1 MTSTSHLQD
10 SAQSS
15 AQDGTQSRTI
25 KAAVVRKKGG
35 PFTIEKLAVETPR
48 ADEVLVRIV
57 ATGMCHTDIVIR
69 DQVYPVPLPI
79 VLGHEGAGVV
89 ESVGAGVRKVV
100 PGDHVVLSFMSCGH
114 CARCAAGQPAYCAKG
129 HPLCFGGARQDGT
142 TATRDDHAASVHD
155 HFFGQSSFGTYALA
169 HERTV
174 VKVPKDVPLERLG
187 PLGCGIQTGAGSVM
201 NALQVGPGQ
210 SFVAFGAGS
219 VGLSAVM
226 AARIVGAT
234 TIIAVDVVP
243 ARLALAKELGTTH
256 VVNAKSEDPVA
267 AIQKIT
273 AGGAD
278 FALESTGRPDVVRQ
292 AVDALGTRGAC
303 GIVGA
308 APIGTQASFD
318 MGGLMSPGK
327 SIRGII
333 QGDSV
338 PELFIPQLIEL
349 HRQGRFPFDRLIKFY
364 TLDEINQAAADSE
377 SGATI
382 KPILRMG

>member
-1 MTSTSHLQD
+1 MSPRE
-10 SAQSS
+10 
-15 AQDGTQSRTI
+15 GCNI
-25 KAAVVRKKGG
+25 KAAVVRRKGG
-35 PFTIEKLAVETPR
+35 PFEIETLAVEEPS

-57 ATGMCHTDIVIR
+57 ATGMCHTDLVIR

-79 VLGHEGAGVV
+79 VLGHEGAGIV
-89 ESVGAGVRKVV
+89 ERVGAGVRKVG

-114 CARCAAGQPAYCAKG
+114 CVRCTAGQPAYCAQG
-129 HPLCFGGARQDGT
+129 HPLCFGGTREDGS
-142 TATRDDHAASVHD
+142 TATRDSRAAPVHD

-169 HERTV
+169 NERTV

-201 NALQVGPGQ
+201 NALKVATGA
-210 SFVAFGAGS
+210 SFAAFGAGS

-234 TIIAVDVVP
+234 IIVAVDVVA
-243 ARLALAKELGTTH
+243 ARLTLAKELGATH
-256 VVNAKSEDPVA
+256 VVNAAENDPVA
-267 AIQKIT
+267 AILEIT
-273 AGGAD
+273 GGGAD
-278 FALESTGRPDVVRQ
+278 FALESTGRPEVVRQ
-292 AVDALGTRGAC
+292 GVDALGTRGTC

-308 APIGTQASFD
+308 APIGTTAGFD
-318 MGGLMSPGK
+318 MGKLMSAGK

-349 HRQGRFPFDRLIKFY
+349 HLQGRFPFDRLIKFY
-364 TLDEINQAAADSE
+364 GIDEINQAAADSE
-377 SGATI
+377 SGVTI
-382 KPILRMG
+382 KPVLRMN